1 MRPGRLKPSLARIAF
16 SGEPEGKRWPS
27 WAFEMGSSRITAR
40 RSRSTFG
47 IDMET
52 ATIFVVG
59 HANQI
64 SRGALL
70 LVSDVPITPD
80 GVKTEQSDLAVT
92 RKWAT
97 DHLEIGIKAMMDIGE
112 QGERIIHFRY

>member
-1 MRPGRLKPSLARIAF
+1 MTCI
-16 SGEPEGKRWPS
+16 
-27 WAFEMGSSRITAR
+27 
-40 RSRSTFG
+40 G

-52 ATIFVVG
+52 ATIFIVG

-80 GVKTEQSDLAVT
+80 GIKTEQSDLEVT
-92 RKWAT
+92 RQWAA
-97 DHLEIGIKAMMDIGE
+97 DHLDIGINAMMDIGE
-112 QGERIIHFRY
+112 HGERIIHFQY